1 MRDLSSGPAVALL
14 ALASA
19 MASVGCGG
27 DGIVSDPGT
36 GTRTLAVQASASYES
51 GLQGASFEVRV
62 SKLGQAV
69 SGAKVAITSGL
80 GMVTL
85 VEGADQRYRGNQ
97 AGWPDDGFIL
107 DIEVRDATG
116 KLTDSLSAS
125 VRVAAPVK
133 LMRPSVTTP
142 FDPHTLAGG
151 VLDVVWSGP
160 AGDRVRVK
168 AKDFEPQPF
177 SPDPLKVSIPATTF
191 GKGETEH
198 DLEIT
203 RSNTVLLAGGAP
215 DSSFT
220 SDYKL
225 KTTLIVTNP
234 FP

>member
-1 MRDLSSGPAVALL
+1 MRHLSSGLAITLLGPALVLL
-14 ALASA
+14 
-19 MASVGCGG
+19 GCGG

-36 GTRTLAVQASASYES
+36 GTRTLSVQASASYES

-69 SGAKVAITSGL
+69 SGAKVAVTSGL

-85 VEGADQRYRGNQ
+85 VEGQDQRYRGNQ

-142 FDPHTLAGG
+142 FDPHTLEGG
-151 VLDVVWSGP
+151 VLPVVWSGP

-177 SPDPLKVSIPATTF
+177 SPDPLQVSIPAATF
-191 GKGETEH
+191 DKTEH

-225 KTTLIVTNP
+225 KTTLLVVNP
-234 FP
+234 FQ

>member
-1 MRDLSSGPAVALL
+1 MRHQSSGLAIAPVAL
-14 ALASA
+14 ALALA
-19 MASVGCGG
+19 GCGG

-62 SKLGQAV
+62 SKLGQPV
-69 SGAKVAITSGL
+69 SGAKVAVTSGL

-85 VEGADQRYRGNQ
+85 VEGPGPDVRYRGNQ

-151 VLDVVWSGP
+151 VLPVVWSGP

-177 SPDPLKVSIPATTF
+177 SPDPLEVSIPAATF
-191 GKGETEH
+191 DKTEH

-203 RSNTVLLAGGAP
+203 RSNTVVLAGGAP

-225 KTTLIVTNP
+225 KTTLIVVNP
-234 FP
+234 FQ